1 MEPLLFQDQVLNIKP
16 IKLEIPKTLQL
27 IKPLLLQ
34 EFTKVLDIKVELVQ
48 DQDQDQES
56 TKVEQECIKVEL
68 DQVFIKAD
76 LETIKPVP
84 PLEPINQHQEPI
96 KLEPQVH
103 QEAQLLAIK
112 LEVINHIK
120 LDLVQALT
128 NLELIEHPLVQ
139 LELPAQVELPVQL
152 VQQEQLAAASLLLL
166 PIDTRRNDLIDL

>member
-16 IKLEIPKTLQL
+16 IKLEIPKILQL
-27 IKPLLLQ
+27 IKLLLLQ
-34 EFTKVLDIKVELVQ
+34 EFIKVLDIKVELVQ
-48 DQDQDQES
+48 DQDQES
-56 TKVEQECIKVEL
+56 TKAEQECIKVEL
-68 DQVFIKAD
+68 DQAFIKAD

-96 KLEPQVH
+96 KLEPQEH
-103 QEAQLLAIK
+103 QEVQLLAIK
-112 LEVINHIK
+112 LEAINHIK

-166 PIDTRRNDLIDL
+166 PIDMRRNEHIDL